1 MYGSL
6 PSAKAV
12 ETSPRPRPRPRVV
25 RASRASKAPS
35 AAVIMRL
42 VLFGTIDLKG
52 ERNAE
57 SSVSDESESGLRFK
71 IFKECWFRPMEP
83 IEMILILSH

>member
-1 MYGSL
+1 
-6 PSAKAV
+6 
-12 ETSPRPRPRPRVV
+12 
-25 RASRASKAPS
+25 
-35 AAVIMRL
+35 MRL